1 MKVQGTLAFVA
12 SVLATAASGNAAAP
26 WEQYIQSPASRD
38 IEPVSIYGSSGSVN
52 VSDLTASLSGNG
64 STVTYDF
71 GQQVTGFIT
80 LQFGSGTTSNSQ
92 LGVAFSENAEYIG
105 IESDLSTDMA
115 IIDGTI
121 YAPAEPDSSYTFG
134 REFARG
140 SYRYLTLST
149 SSSDAVEITGVST
162 HFTAAPATDDDKL
175 REYSGYFYSDD
186 DLLNRIWYA
195 GAYTV
200 QICTIA
206 SNESRANPPTIT
218 EYGWFNNATI
228 QNVTTGAE
236 VYVDGAK
243 RDRTP
248 WPGDFGVS
256 TLSKVVTL
264 NSDNLLSVRHAINSL
279 YAIQNTTNG
288 QFAYAGTP
296 IAPRVQLAG
305 VNSDTYHIWTL
316 IALADYTT
324 LAADPEFAKNLWDQ
338 ALFGF
343 AFILDK
349 VDSADTL
356 LNVTATN
363 DWGRVGQGAKNIA
376 ANSLVYHALVS
387 YAELAPQLGL
397 DAPSY
402 NGTTFDEIASAVK
415 TSVNSNLWDDAVGL
429 FRDNTTA
436 AGAALHPQDGNSLA
450 VRYNLTQSSEQ
461 AATVSENLATR
472 WNEYGAVSPEGLG
485 SISPFITSVEVEA
498 HLRATPGNASLA
510 LEIIRRQWG
519 YMLNTFSNSTTIEAY
534 YETGELMYPFYGLE
548 LGGYISHA
556 HAWSTGPTASLTLHV
571 GGLSPV
577 TDAGKTWEF
586 VPHAAGADIG
596 ELHTGYTLAT
606 GDFSVEWT
614 TKNEDSFFLAN
625 LETPQNTTGSISVP
639 TFGKSLDA
647 IAISINGN
655 TVWTNGAPSWNGF
668 GEASGSDDFVI
679 VSEVPFGGWFSIV
692 AKDA

>member
-1 MKVQGTLAFVA
+1 MKVQAIIAFAA
-12 SVLATAASGNAAAP
+12 SVVAVVSGSVAP
-26 WEQYIQSPASRD
+26 WEQYILSPASRD
-38 IEPVSIYGSSGSVN
+38 IAPVGIYGSSGNVN
-52 VSDLTASLSGNG
+52 VSDLTATLSRNG

-71 GQQVTGFIT
+71 GKQVTGFVT
-80 LQFGSGTTSNSQ
+80 LQFGSGTTSNTQ
-92 LGVAFSENAEYIG
+92 LGVAFSESAQYIG

-121 YAPAEPDSSYTFG
+121 YAPAAPDSTYTFG

-149 SSSDAVEITGVST
+149 SSSDPIEITGVST
-162 HFTAAPATDDDKL
+162 HFTAAPATDGDKL

-228 QNVTTGAE
+228 QNVSTGAE

-248 WPGDFGVS
+248 WPGDFGVA
-256 TLSKVVTL
+256 TLSKTVTL
-264 NSDNLLSVRHAINSL
+264 NDDNLLSVRHAINSL

-305 VNSDTYHIWTL
+305 INSDTYHMWTL
-316 IALADYTT
+316 IALVDYAVLTADT
-324 LAADPEFAKNLWDQ
+324 EFLKSHWDQ
-338 ALFGF
+338 ALYGF
-343 AFILDK
+343 EFILGN
-349 VDSADTL
+349 VDSSDML
-356 LNVTATN
+356 LNVTGIY
-363 DWGRVGQGAKNIA
+363 DWGRVGQGGKNIA
-376 ANSLVYHALVS
+376 ANSLLYHALYS
-387 YAELAPQLGL
+387 YVDVAQHLGYEI
-397 DAPSY
+397 PSY
-402 NGTTFDEIASAVK
+402 NGTAFGDIASAVK
-415 TSVNSNLWDDAVGL
+415 TAVNTNLWDDSVGL

-436 AGAALHPQDGNSLA
+436 AGAELHPQDGNSLA

-461 AATVSENLATR
+461 AATVSESLAAR
-472 WNEYGAVSPEGLG
+472 WNEFGAVSPEGLG
-485 SISPFITSVEVEA
+485 SISPFITSLEVEA

-534 YETGELMYPFYGLE
+534 YVTGELMYPFYGLE
-548 LGGYISHA
+548 LGAYISHA

-586 VPHAAGADIG
+586 VPHAAGTGIG
-596 ELHTGYTLAT
+596 ELQTGYSLAT
-606 GDFSVEWT
+606 GDFSVKWT
-614 TKNEDSFFLAN
+614 TKDEDSFFQADI
-625 LETPQNTTGSISVP
+625 ETPQNTTGSISVP

-647 IAISINGN
+647 IEIFINGN
-655 TVWTNGAPSWNGF
+655 TVWTNGASSWTGF
-668 GEASGSDDFVI
+668 GTATSSSDFVT
-679 VSEVPFGGWFSIV
+679 VSQVPYGGWFSIV